1 MNSQNLDSSW
11 FLMQGKALAEQNL
24 LITDASERIP
34 TATML
39 GCASRVIL
47 KSIPMVLV
55 CGKDSNTPAVK
66 YAEYSG
72 YDIRYADLDSG
83 ASELL
88 EPGDGKCPVATILEA
103 GEGGMT
109 HAQSGIVLGRILEY
123 VCGANNHP
131 NLAILI
137 DDLPAL
143 GQVPHIENALAMSS
157 KINVRFCMT
166 AEHMSEVAAAYPAT
180 HIKIIE
186 NCKVFFLNARVC
198 SGGIICEASEP
209 EETLAQKCTSTAEV
223 SSALSA

>member
-24 LITDASERIP
+24 LITDASERIL

-55 CGKDSNTPAVK
+55 CTKDSNTPAVK

-72 YDIRYADLDSG
+72 YDIRYADPDSG

-88 EPGDGKCPVATILEA
+88 EPGDGKVPVATILEA
-103 GEGGMT
+103 GEDGMT
-109 HAQSGIVLGRILEY
+109 HTRAGIVLGRILEY
-123 VCGANNHP
+123 VCGGNNHP
-131 NLAILI
+131 NLAIFI
-137 DDLPAL
+137 VDLPAL
-143 GQVPHIENALAMSS
+143 GQVPHIEDALAMSS

-186 NCKVFFLNARVC
+186 NCKVFF
-198 SGGIICEASEP
+198 
-209 EETLAQKCTSTAEV
+209 
-223 SSALSA
+223 

>member
-24 LITDASERIP
+24 LITDASERIL

-55 CGKDSNTPAVK
+55 CTKDSNTPAVK
-66 YAEYSG
+66 YAEFSG
-72 YDIRYADLDSG
+72 YDIRYADQDSG
-83 ASELL
+83 ANELL
-88 EPGDGKCPVATILEA
+88 EPGDGNGPAATILET
-103 GEGGMT
+103 GEGSMT
-109 HAQSGIVLGRILEY
+109 HTQAGIVLGRILEY
-123 VCGANNHP
+123 VCGATNHP

-137 DDLPAL
+137 DDLPSL
-143 GQVPHIENALAMSS
+143 GQVPHIENALAMSG

-186 NCKVFFLNARVC
+186 NCKVFF
-198 SGGIICEASEP
+198 
-209 EETLAQKCTSTAEV
+209 
-223 SSALSA
+223 

>member
-24 LITDASERIP
+24 LITDASERIL

-55 CGKDSNTPAVK
+55 CTKDSNTPAVK
-66 YAEYSG
+66 YAEFSG
-72 YDIRYADLDSG
+72 YDIRYADQDSG
-83 ASELL
+83 ANELL
-88 EPGDGKCPVATILEA
+88 EPGDGNGPVATILET
-103 GEGGMT
+103 GEGSMT
-109 HAQSGIVLGRILEY
+109 HTQAGIVLGRILEY
-123 VCGANNHP
+123 VCGATNHP
-131 NLAILI
+131 DLAILI
-137 DDLPAL
+137 DGLPSL
-143 GQVPHIENALAMSS
+143 GQVPRIENALAMSG

-186 NCKVFFLNARVC
+186 NCKVFF
-198 SGGIICEASEP
+198 
-209 EETLAQKCTSTAEV
+209 
-223 SSALSA
+223 

>member
-1 MNSQNLDSSW
+1 MIESSENMQNISAMNREPEFPW
-11 FLMQGKALAEQNL
+11 FLVPCDASKNWNL
-24 LITDASERIP
+24 LITDASKRIL
-34 TATML
+34 TATTL

-47 KSIPMVLV
+47 QTIPMVLV
-55 CGKDSNTPAVK
+55 CAKGSNTPAVK

-72 YDIRYADLDSG
+72 YDIHYADPDST

-88 EPGDGKCPVATILEA
+88 EPGDRNGPVATILEA

-109 HAQSGIVLGRILEY
+109 PAQAGLVLGRILEY
-123 VCGANNHP
+123 VCDAANHP

-137 DDLPAL
+137 DDMPSL

-186 NCKVFFLNARVC
+186 NCKVFF
-198 SGGIICEASEP
+198 
-209 EETLAQKCTSTAEV
+209 
-223 SSALSA
+223 

>member
-24 LITDASERIP
+24 LITDASERIL

-55 CGKDSNTPAVK
+55 CTKDSNTPAVK

-72 YDIRYADLDSG
+72 YDIRYADPDSG

-88 EPGDGKCPVATILEA
+88 EPGDGKVPVATILEA
-103 GEGGMT
+103 GEDGMT
-109 HAQSGIVLGRILEY
+109 HTRAGIVLGRILEY

-131 NLAILI
+131 
-137 DDLPAL
+137 
-143 GQVPHIENALAMSS
+143 
-157 KINVRFCMT
+157 
-166 AEHMSEVAAAYPAT
+166 
-180 HIKIIE
+180 
-186 NCKVFFLNARVC
+186 
-198 SGGIICEASEP
+198 EP
-209 EETLAQKCTSTAEV
+209 GHLH
-223 SSALSA
+223 